1 MPSIMLASCSGFS
14 AVGLRDSLGSVS
26 TRRFHPTRVRT
37 PILRIAEKPAV
48 LLLYDLGGEASADMV
63 SQGQRRGPIE
73 RSAGRPASKAPVVR
87 RLSSA
92 ALAAVLLMLAPS
104 LFGATPDR
112 GAFLQQFCVGCH
124 AGDSPP
130 SDLALDGVDA
140 HDPSAQPD
148 VWERVIRK
156 LVAGEMPPAGAPRPD
171 AATLEAFRSGLVE
184 ELDASANESPFAGRT
199 VIRRL
204 NRTEYANA
212 IRDILNI
219 NVPVANRLPPDG
231 QASGF
236 DNIGDA
242 LSMSPLLLEGYLKA
256 ARQVSQM
263 AVGASDPSPVIEI
276 FRVNQTQ
283 AQWQGMGMPYG
294 TRGGIRVS
302 HHFPYDGEYE
312 LRAYLEKQSLTP
324 TEGVRQFRTK
334 VQLQAGPHEV
344 IVTFPDEWAAREGPV
359 SDVSGRGGRALGGP
373 LDLLGTANRP
383 RIDFR
388 VDGKR
393 VRLFEIW
400 GLTQGESAFD
410 GLPGPPVLGRIEIHG
425 PYNPTGVSET
435 PSRRRIFVCRPERLE
450 DEPACASR
458 ILAAVA
464 RRAYRRDVSEE
475 DLRPLLDTFREARQ
489 KLDLDGSIAAALR
502 DILLAP
508 DFLFRLEFDSH
519 GTGKEVALPVSD
531 FELASRMSFFL
542 WSSIPD
548 DELLGTASAGKLKDP
563 EVLAFQ
569 ARRMLADRRAS
580 TLVDN
585 FATQWLG
592 LQKLGRL
599 RPDRAAYPGFDDALG
614 SAFREET
621 LLFIRSVIRENR
633 SILDLLGADYTYLNE
648 RLARNYGIEGV
659 VGPGFRRVS
668 LEDKSR
674 RGGLLGQGS
683 ILMLT
688 SHSAR
693 TSPVLR
699 GTWILDNL
707 LNSPPPPPPAN
718 IPPLKESAE
727 DGRKLSAKEQLAR
740 HRADAACASCHSRI
754 DPLGFALENFDVMG
768 RWRTEDHGEAVDAT
782 GSLPN
787 GETIEGLNGLK
798 NLLLSQPERFAHA
811 TVERLL
817 TYALGRELTARDQ
830 PTVRK
835 ILADTEAKGY
845 RFGDLLLGVIKS
857 VPFQMRQHTDS

>member
-1 MPSIMLASCSGFS
+1 MFECP
-14 AVGLRDSLGSVS
+14 VGRQVFREPVALRFWG
-26 TRRFHPTRVRT
+26 
-37 PILRIAEKPAV
+37 
-48 LLLYDLGGEASADMV
+48 
-63 SQGQRRGPIE
+63 
-73 RSAGRPASKAPVVR
+73 
-87 RLSSA
+87 A
-92 ALAAVLLMLAPS
+92 ALAALLPTLLPS
-104 LFGATPDR
+104 LPATTLSRD
-112 GAFLQQFCVGCH
+112 AFLQQYCVGCH
-124 AGDSPP
+124 SGDSPP
-130 SDLALDGVDA
+130 RELALDGVDSQ
-140 HDPSAQPD
+140 DPPAQPD
-148 VWERVIRK
+148 TWERVIRK
-156 LVAGEMPPAGAPRPD
+156 LGAGEMPPAGAPRPD
-171 AATLEAFRSGLVE
+171 DATLEAFRTGLIE
-184 ELDASANESPFAGRT
+184 ELDGSASESPYAGRT

-219 NVPVANRLPPDG
+219 DVPVSNRLPPDG

-256 ARQVSQM
+256 ARQVSQL
-263 AVGASDPSPVIEI
+263 AVGVSDPSPVVEI

-283 AQWQGMGMPYG
+283 AQWQGRGMPYG
-294 TRGGIRVS
+294 TRGGIRVR
-302 HHFPYDGEYE
+302 HHFPYGGEYE

-324 TEGVRQFRTK
+324 TEGVRQFRTR
-334 VQLQAGPHEV
+334 VQLKAGPHEV
-344 IVTFPDEWAAREGPV
+344 IVTFLDEWAAREGPV

-393 VRLFEIW
+393 VQLFEIW

-410 GLPGPPVLGRIEIHG
+410 GLPGPPILGRIEIHG
-425 PYNPTGVSET
+425 PYNPTDVGET
-435 PSRRRIFVCRPERLE
+435 PSRRRVFVCRPGRPE

-458 ILAAVA
+458 ILASVA
-464 RRAYRRDVSEE
+464 RRAYRREVSEE
-475 DLRPLLDTFREARQ
+475 DLRPLLATFRSARR
-489 KLDLDGSIAAALR
+489 KLDFDRSIAAALR

-519 GTGKEVALPVSD
+519 GLGKQAAHPVSD

-548 DELLGTASAGKLKDP
+548 DELLDTAAAGELKDP
-563 EVLAFQ
+563 GILYRQV
-569 ARRMLADRRAS
+569 RRMLADRRAS

-592 LQKLGRL
+592 LRKLGGIQ
-599 RPDRAAYPGFDDALG
+599 PDRNTYPGFDAALA

-621 LLFIRSVIRENR
+621 LLFIRSLIRENR
-633 SILDLLGADYTYLNE
+633 SVLDLLGADYTYLNE

-668 LEDKSR
+668 LKDNSE

-683 ILMLT
+683 VLMLT

-740 HRADAACASCHSRI
+740 HRADPACASCHSRI
-754 DPLGFALENFDVMG
+754 DPLGFALENFDVIG
-768 RWRTEDHGEAVDAT
+768 RWRTEDQDETVDAT

-787 GETIEGLNGLK
+787 GETIEGLEGLR

-817 TYALGRELTARDQ
+817 TYALGRELNARDQ

-835 ILADTEAKGY
+835 ILTATKANGY
-845 RFGDLLLGVIKS
+845 RFADLVLGVITS
-857 VPFQMRQHTDS
+857 VPFQMRQPTES